1 MEASEMRFL
10 WILPAAMSAILCA
23 VVLLAGEGD
32 EEGEFYGGKWPAD
45 IPKTTPVK
53 FYLPFPAGKSFGQLP
68 GAASH
73 TALQNKHAIDFS
85 MRIGSPVCA
94 SADGIVIKIIESGP
108 DRGGKQNSLI
118 IQHADGMC
126 TCYLHLKN
134 KGVIPKL
141 GDFVFQGDV
150 VAYSG
155 ASGTGTPHLH
165 FSVNKFEMLESVPIE
180 FVEAKNK
187 KQWVSQ
193 NYSFEQKYAKKLKS
207 FRDTELALLW
217 GPKFNLW
224 EQLLEA
230 RKNADKLKPEKK
242 DDVRLHRKYK
252 KIEEAAKSFD
262 EALKAYL
269 TTAKEVLKKDDA
281 ESLVCASFGAE
292 DFKDTEHE
300 KMFADKLA
308 QLKELKNYKEL
319 EKKLRKAKQC
329 RKKIEKAFETDLKG
343 SSAKKTIKE
352 YATFA
357 KKYKDVAEAIAAQER
372 AKELNA
378 SEKEGK

>member
-1 MEASEMRFL
+1 MRLSGIFL
-10 WILPAAMSAILCA
+10 ALLAACLCA
-23 VVLLAGEGD
+23 GAATAGEGD

-45 IPKTTPVK
+45 VPKTTPAK

-68 GAASH
+68 GGASH
-73 TALQNKHAIDFS
+73 TVLQNKHAIDFS

-134 KGVIPKL
+134 KGVIPRL

-180 FVEAKNK
+180 FVEAKSQ

-193 NYSFEQKYAKKLKS
+193 NYSFEEKYAKKLKP
-207 FRDTELALLW
+207 FGETELALVW
-217 GPKFNLW
+217 GPKFGLW
-224 EQLLEA
+224 GQALEA
-230 RKNADKLKPEKK
+230 RKKAEKLKPEKT
-242 DDVRLHRKYK
+242 DDVRMQRKYK
-252 KIEEAAKSFD
+252 KIEEASKSFD
-262 EALKAYL
+262 EALKAHL
-269 TTAKEVLKKDDA
+269 ASAEKTLAGNDA
-281 ESLVCASFGAE
+281 GALECASFGAE

-300 KMFADKLA
+300 KMFTDKLA
-308 QLKELKNYKEL
+308 ELEKLDNYKEL
-319 EKKLRKAKQC
+319 EKTLKKTQQR
-329 RKKIEKAFETDLKG
+329 RKKIEKAFESDLKG
-343 SSAKKTIKE
+343 SSAKKTVKE
-352 YATFA
+352 YAAFA
-357 KKYKDVAEAIAAQER
+357 KKYKDAPEAAAAQER
-372 AKELNA
+372 AKALQA
-378 SEKEGK
+378 SEGKSK